1 VAQSTLPALALT
13 ARSHLG
19 PFPLTPVPTYASS
32 VAHGRVAKPALV
44 LIPLTARPF
53 PVGPMQLVPFPGVPP
68 YADSRIVAG
77 AIPVRHTPHADPNAP
92 RRSRRR
98 VRDAAGK
105 SRGDGTRRSTR
116 SWRRARRSGCSRRWA
131 RPRRTTRVRRG
142 LVRAGGAAAGFSERR
157 GCFAARAHGHRGR
170 AATSAAKAGRRAGG
184 PAQRY
189 SQGTHGVLTG
199 YSRGTHGR
207 EGGRARARARPPAF
221 GAAAGDPY
229 EFCLCG
235 SNPMLYQ
242 FHAVRPK
249 RERG

>member
-1 VAQSTLPALALT
+1 MAQSTLPALALT

-32 VAHGRVAKPALV
+32 VAHGRVAKPALF
-44 LIPLTARPF
+44 LIPLAARALPL
-53 PVGPMQLVPFPGVPP
+53 GPRQFAPFPGVPP
-68 YADSRIVAG
+68 LRRFPRSRGRNPGKAY
-77 AIPVRHTPHADPNAP
+77 AP
-92 RRSRRR
+92 RRSQRSRSRRR

-105 SRGDGTRRSTR
+105 SRGNGTRRSTR